1 MMFIAIYLL
10 SLSFNS
16 LDNETL
22 KLLGESKD
30 HVVNKNQRIDRKLAN
45 VFVMISFFCV
55 ICGGLAVAASWSQEA
70 IINYIFGYANLILMA
85 MFMSV
90 GMSIIILQ
98 CKWNYHLSNLKISLA
113 RVVSDFAK
121 ECATT
126 TGKAHQIDT
135 MYKQGSGLLCTD

>member
-1 MMFIAIYLL
+1 MFRSGGATSLGSGVRLYKQILTAIYLL

-98 CKWNYHLSNLKISLA
+98 CKFNSQPVLISKSFSSCCL
-113 RVVSDFAK
+113 
-121 ECATT
+121 
-126 TGKAHQIDT
+126 
-135 MYKQGSGLLCTD
+135 

>member
-1 MMFIAIYLL
+1 MEKLVSKQCIRTMGIVQGVLMMFTAIYLL

-55 ICGGLAVAASWSQEA
+55 ICGGLAVAASWS
-70 IINYIFGYANLILMA
+70 
-85 MFMSV
+85 
-90 GMSIIILQ
+90 
-98 CKWNYHLSNLKISLA
+98 
-113 RVVSDFAK
+113 
-121 ECATT
+121 
-126 TGKAHQIDT
+126 
-135 MYKQGSGLLCTD
+135 